1 MTVRVSTVGDVSTVT
16 LDRPGTL
23 NAVTGTLVSELRDAL
38 AAIGDDPGCRAV
50 VLTGAGR
57 GFCSG
62 MDLRLGLGADREEA
76 TQMMRTAVA
85 AITLMRRIPQPVVA
99 AVHGPAVGAGFAL
112 ASASD
117 LRIAGPDAAFGA
129 PFVRLGMSAGDLG
142 LSWFLPRQIGA
153 ARASQ
158 LFLTGGSLDAADALA
173 LGYVSEVTVDPV
185 ARAVVL
191 AQVIAEHP
199 VSGICETK
207 RLLNH
212 SITGEGFEEHLEREL
227 QTQVDLA
234 FAGDLDQARA
244 DFVRGRSTA
253 TTPH

>member
-1 MTVRVSTVGDVSTVT
+1 MTVRVAASGPVTTVT

-23 NAVTGTLVSELRDAL
+23 NAVTHTLVADLRDAL
-38 AAIGDDPGCRAV
+38 TTIGDDPGCRAV

-62 MDLRLGLGADREEA
+62 MDLRLGLGADRDEA
-76 TQMMRTAVA
+76 TLMMRTAVA
-85 AITLMRRIPQPVVA
+85 AIALMRSIPQPVVA
-99 AVHGPAVGAGFAL
+99 AVGGPAVGAGFAL

-117 LRIAGPDAAFGA
+117 LRIAGPEAAFSA
-129 PFVRLGMSAGDLG
+129 PFVRLGMSAGDLS

-158 LFLTGGSLDAADALA
+158 LFLTAGSLDATEALE
-173 LGYVSEVTVDPV
+173 LGYVSEVTPDPV
-185 ARAVVL
+185 ARAVEL
-191 AQVIAEHP
+191 AQQIAEQP
-199 VSGICETK
+199 VAGVRETK
-207 RLLNH
+207 RLLNR
-212 SITGEGFEEHLEREL
+212 SITGDGFEEHLEREL

-244 DFVRGRSTA
+244 DFVHARRTA

>member
-1 MTVRVSTVGDVSTVT
+1 MSTAGAVCTVT

-23 NAVTGTLVSELRDAL
+23 NAVTGTLVGELRDAL

-62 MDLRLGLGADREEA
+62 MDLRLGIGANGDEA
-76 TQMMRTAVA
+76 TRMMRTAVA
-85 AITLMRRIPQPVVA
+85 VVRLMRDIPQPVVA
-99 AVHGPAVGAGFAL
+99 AVGGPAVGAGFAL

-117 LRIAGPDAAFGA
+117 LRIAGPEAVFSA

-173 LGYVSEVTVDPV
+173 LGYVSEVTADPV
-185 ARAVVL
+185 GRAVEV
-191 AQVIAEHP
+191 ASVVADHP
-199 VSGICETK
+199 GPGVRETK
-207 RLLNH
+207 RLLDQ
-212 SITGEGFEEHLEREL
+212 SITGDGFEEHLEREL
-227 QTQVDLA
+227 RTQVDLA
-234 FAGDLDQARA
+234 FAGDLDRARA
-244 DFVRGRSTA
+244 DFVRSRRTP
-253 TTPH
+253 TTSA

>member
-1 MTVRVSTVGDVSTVT
+1 MTVRVAAAGAVITVT

-23 NAVTGTLVSELRDAL
+23 NAVTGALVTDLRDAF
-38 AAIGDDPGCRAV
+38 AGIGADPGCRAV

-76 TQMMRTAVA
+76 TQLMRTAVA

-117 LRIAGPDAAFGA
+117 LRIAGPEATFGA

-153 ARASQ
+153 ARASR
-158 LFLTGGSLDAADALA
+158 LFLTAGSLDAAEALD
-173 LGYVSEVTVDPV
+173 LGYVSEVTADPV
-185 ARAVVL
+185 ARALEL
-191 AQVIAEHP
+191 AQQIAEHP
-199 VSGICETK
+199 VPGVRESK

-212 SITGEGFEEHLEREL
+212 STAGEGFEEHLEREL

-244 DFVRGRSTA
+244 DFVHGRRTA

>member
-1 MTVRVSTVGDVSTVT
+1 MTVRVTTAGAVTTVT

-23 NAVTGTLVSELRDAL
+23 NAVTGTLVSDLRDVL
-38 AAIGDDPGCRAV
+38 AAVGDDPGCRAV

-62 MDLRLGLGADREEA
+62 MDLRLGIGADRDEA
-76 TQMMRTAVA
+76 THTMRTAVA
-85 AITLMRRIPQPVVA
+85 VIRLMRDIPQPVVA

-117 LRIAGPDAAFGA
+117 LRIAGPEAAFSA

-158 LFLTGGSLDAADALA
+158 LFLTAGSLDAAEALA
-173 LGYVSEVTVDPV
+173 LGYVGEVTAEPV
-185 ARAVVL
+185 ARAVEL
-191 AQVIAEHP
+191 AHVIAEHP
-199 VSGICETK
+199 VRGVRETK

-212 SITGEGFEEHLEREL
+212 SIAGEGFEEHLEREL
-227 QTQVDLA
+227 RTQVDLA

-244 DFVRGRSTA
+244 DFVHGRRSA

>member
-1 MTVRVSTVGDVSTVT
+1 MTVRVATAGPVTTVT

-23 NAVTGTLVSELRDAL
+23 NAVTDALVADLRDAL
-38 AAIGDDPGCRAV
+38 AVIGDDPGCRAV
-50 VLTGAGR
+50 VLTGEGR

-62 MDLRLGLGADREEA
+62 MDLRLGIGADRDEA
-76 TQMMRTAVA
+76 TRMMRTAVA
-85 AITLMRRIPQPVVA
+85 VIRLMRGIPQPVVA
-99 AVHGPAVGAGFAL
+99 AVNGPAVGAGFAL

-117 LRIAGPDAAFGA
+117 LRIAGPVAGFSA

-158 LFLTGGSLDAADALA
+158 LFLTGGALDAVDALA
-173 LGYVSEVTVDPV
+173 LGYVSEVTADPV
-185 ARAVVL
+185 GRAIEVARL
-191 AQVIAEHP
+191 ITEHP
-199 VSGICETK
+199 VSGVRETK

-212 SITGEGFEEHLEREL
+212 SVAGEGFEDHLEREL
-227 QTQVDLA
+227 RTQVDLA

-244 DFVRGRSTA
+244 DFVRGRTA